1 MNPIKSVPWRR
12 WKYWHSRRGEE
23 GIKEHRPFWG
33 VGVTRNITE
42 ETYSSNKHGI
52 QGTIFQT
59 LLPFW
64 ALSRRVQKLFYV
76 KNKEAAEEL
85 SLLPPSSHNKKWL
98 REKEGENWY
107 CVVPGNRVRVRV
119 GKSER
124 TDFSIPILRC
134 NLYLDLSSRGMNG
147 LMNSMALGFP
157 WGTTDILLCWRVKLA
172 PISGSWCWL
181 YFKLIGRNFFKLKI
195 PGPYTY

>member
-1 MNPIKSVPWRR
+1 MCPGEDGSTDIQ
-12 WKYWHSRRGEE
+12 GEE
-23 GIKEHRPFWG
+23 KKELRSTGHSEVWVSLGMLPKKLTVPTNMASRGPYSKHFYHSEHCPEEY
-33 VGVTRNITE
+33 RNF
-42 ETYSSNKHGI
+42 H
-52 QGTIFQT
+52 
-59 LLPFW
+59 
-64 ALSRRVQKLFYV
+64 V

-147 LMNSMALGFP
+147 LMNSMALEFP
-157 WGTTDILLCWRVKLA
+157 WGTTDVLLCWRVKLA
-172 PISGSWCWL
+172 PISGSWC
-181 YFKLIGRNFFKLKI
+181 
-195 PGPYTY
+195 